1 MFEKFTAR
9 ARMAVVAAGEA
20 SRTRHHDDIGTEHL
34 LLGLIADAKDPVTQT
49 LRACGG
55 EPSALHASVDDIR
68 PDGRPANR
76 EHIPFTPKAKQTLER
91 SLAEA
96 QRRNHQHVDAEHL
109 LWAVTQDPDASSTKV
124 LTACGVSTA
133 TVWARLEQ
141 HWQDQYFD

>member
-20 SRTRHHDDIGTEHL
+20 SRTRNHDDIGTEHL
-34 LLGLIADAKDPVTQT
+34 LLGLIANADDPITET

-68 PDGRPANR
+68 PDGQPENR
-76 EHIPFTPKAKQTLER
+76 AHIPFTPKAKQTLER
-91 SLAEA
+91 SLEEA

-109 LWAVTQDPDASSTKV
+109 LWAVTQDPDADSTKV
-124 LTACGVSTA
+124 LTACGVSPA
-133 TVWARLEQ
+133 AIWARLEN
-141 HWQDQYFD
+141 HWHAQ